1 MSLGQGGKFPSQK
14 SWHDMVGLFGVPFD
28 HWHDM
33 DGPIW
38 RAICT
43 LARHMARQ
51 GFESSYQKWIWHG
64 EIDGPLVN
72 GIHED
77 NEGAHP
83 PSELTS
89 EQWLPICQ
97 FFTSSEFIVRSKINA
112 ENRKKM
118 QYPTTQGTK
127 SMAERR
133 YEKKNK
139 SNFIETWKEVHTKK
153 SSNTFVNQLAAQK
166 YGELVSAYIKRAN
179 TPYARAAD
187 EIEMSVLSEV
197 LGERRGHNRGV
208 GKKLKG
214 QSSSRNTQPT
224 LTQDMPVD
232 PRVEQKFE
240 KLTRLMLWMSQ
251 RLGPDVRLP
260 TDEELFGM
268 AMPQM
273 SGGGSASS
281 SQPGTSQY
289 HQAQQLPPF
298 IDEHAANTANTTDA
312 KTSTTNAA
320 DITTATTSTTNA
332 TKAIDAADIT
342 NAATFHATDDIDAED
357 STNAAS
363 FHATYVIDAAN
374 TRDAPTFHEDTTYAT
389 IFHATHTTCSAD
401 AADDTYASNVTFAV
415 DAFNAADTAYAFDA
429 IDTAYGTNVSDA
441 TIVIDA
447 ANVSH
452 TTTKLSTNTRSI
464 TVALLSPNAEYSRTT
479 VWRE

>member
-1 MSLGQGGKFPSQK
+1 MAIDK
-14 SWHDMVGLFGVPFD
+14 SWITKNRCDDAYWEGVQVFIEFASKHTDSSGKILCPCVRCRNTRRHKLLTVETHIFD
-28 HWHDM
+28 K
-33 DGPIW
+33 
-38 RAICT
+38 
-43 LARHMARQ
+43 

-77 NEGAHP
+77 NE
-83 PSELTS
+83 
-89 EQWLPICQ
+89 
-97 FFTSSEFIVRSKINA
+97 

-224 LTQDMPVD
+224 LTQDMPMD

-298 IDEHAANTANTTDA
+298 MYPLSSPPQIFPFPWMSSPMSQMQVMNMQRTPQTQQMQKHPPQMQQTSQLQQHPPQMQQRPSMQQTSQMQQPSMQQMTSMQ
-312 KTSTTNAA
+312 KTPQMQQ
-320 DITTATTSTTNA
+320 
-332 TKAIDAADIT
+332 
-342 NAATFHATDDIDAED
+342 
-357 STNAAS
+357 AS
-363 FHATYVIDAAN
+363 MQHMSSMQQTPEMHQPSMKTPHMQLSSMQHTPHVQQIQQM
-374 TRDAPTFHEDTTYAT
+374 THMHQMSHLQQMPSMQQTPHTPSMPLTQHMAPTSQMQPLSSMQQMSHIQQPNYPQIPE
-389 IFHATHTTCSAD
+389 
-401 AADDTYASNVTFAV
+401 
-415 DAFNAADTAYAFDA
+415 
-429 IDTAYGTNVSDA
+429 VSQ
-441 TIVIDA
+441 
-447 ANVSH
+447 
-452 TTTKLSTNTRSI
+452 
-464 TVALLSPNAEYSRTT
+464 
-479 VWRE
+479 